1 MGGGGRAGGSHGRQR
16 ERATASRGGRERAAA
31 GVHIAAS
38 AKAHYTYHQASQARM
53 STWDNS
59 SALTDPS
66 VLAAKQADRYQRLL
80 RALRV
85 KFTSVR
91 DIRKGR
97 QAGGAADQ

>member
-1 MGGGGRAGGSHGRQR
+1 MAPF
-16 ERATASRGGRERAAA
+16 SRGCAADGCLRTTNNLQERQF
-31 GVHIAAS
+31 ICLD
-38 AKAHYTYHQASQARM
+38 TI
-53 STWDNS
+53 
-59 SALTDPS
+59 